1 MEGEG
6 GEKNEQLV
14 YGPADVAARLG
25 VSPAGLRR
33 LAVVYERVYGELRRD
48 PRLGRVWPQEAVERL
63 GRARNMV
70 NTGQA
75 VSVESA
81 LNALASGD
89 PSAYDDPRPPEALA
103 RSRGAP
109 DQEHALEALVGELRA
124 LRQTIEEQNRRLHAL
139 EEQNRQLQATL
150 PPPREEPPPPRWGR
164 AVRLSQPLRWLTSR
178 VARDAAS
185 GSARSRRLW
194 TRGRSLLARTAR
206 RGR

>member
-48 PRLGRVWPQEAVERL
+48 PRLGRMWPQEAVERL
-63 GRARNMV
+63 ERARNMV

-81 LNALASGD
+81 LNALASDD
-89 PSAYDDPRPPEALA
+89 PSADDPRAQALA
-103 RSRGAP
+103 RPRSAAEQEDRGLKAV
-109 DQEHALEALVGELRA
+109 VGELRA
-124 LRQTIEEQNRRLHAL
+124 LRQAIEEQNRRLHAL
-139 EEQNRQLQATL
+139 EEENRQLRVAL
-150 PPPREEPPPPRWGR
+150 PPPGEEQPSPRWGR
-164 AVRLSQPLRWLTSR
+164 AVRLSQPLRWLTSG
-178 VARDAAS
+178 VARGVAS
-185 GSARSRRLW
+185 GGARSRRYW

>member
-1 MEGEG
+1 M
-6 GEKNEQLV
+6 
-14 YGPADVAARLG
+14 
-25 VSPAGLRR
+25 
-33 LAVVYERVYGELRRD
+33 VYERVYGELRRD

-89 PSAYDDPRPPEALA
+89 PSADDPRPPEALA
-103 RSRGAP
+103 RARGAA

-150 PPPREEPPPPRWGR
+150 PSSREEQPPPGR
-164 AVRLSQPLRWLTSR
+164 KRAFRLSQPLRRLTSG
-178 VARDAAS
+178 VARGVAS
-185 GSARSRRLW
+185 GGARSRRYW
-194 TRGRSLLARTAR
+194 TRGRSLLARPVR

>member
-89 PSAYDDPRPPEALA
+89 PSADDPRPQALA
-103 RSRGAP
+103 RARGAA

-150 PPPREEPPPPRWGR
+150 PSSREEQPPPGR
-164 AVRLSQPLRWLTSR
+164 KRAIRLSQPLRRLTSG
-178 VARDAAS
+178 VARGVAS
-185 GSARSRRLW
+185 GGARSRRLW

>member
-81 LNALASGD
+81 LTSLASGD
-89 PSAYDDPRPPEALA
+89 PSADGTRPPEALA
-103 RSRGAP
+103 RARGAA
-109 DQEHALEALVGELRA
+109 DQDDRGLEALVGELRA

-150 PPPREEPPPPRWGR
+150 PSSREEQPPPGR
-164 AVRLSQPLRWLTSR
+164 KRAFRLSQPLRRLTTG
-178 VARDAAS
+178 VARGVAS
-185 GSARSRRLW
+185 EGARSRRLW